1 MTTAE
6 IMSQLREFPFPGWD
20 GSASVCG
27 LDFLANIIQAH
38 HARPHRKLKGLLH
51 LARAGH
57 RAVLAPYTTDV
68 LMVDNVK
75 APWSVLEEWSTR
87 KS

>member
-6 IMSQLREFPFPGWD
+6 IMSQLCEFRFP
-20 GSASVCG
+20 G
-27 LDFLANIIQAH
+27 LDFLANITQEY
-38 HARPHRKLKGLLH
+38 HARPHRKLKGLLN

-68 LMVDNVK
+68 LMIDNVA